1 MKLFVPV
8 ENISDYACY
17 SVYDRETIRAYRT
30 MPRVDSSSDYTDFF
44 VNSHYLEKTG
54 TQTWSNYYSNLPV
67 CVDNA
72 SLTNSYVYRND
83 FAEILIIF
91 LIFVFVIYFIVSKLL
106 KTLFRGFKKW

>member
-17 SVYDRETIRAYRT
+17 SVYDRETVRAYRT

-54 TQTWSNYYSNLPV
+54 TQTWSNYYTNLPV

-72 SLTNSYVYRND
+72 NLTNSYVYRND

-91 LIFVFVIYFIVSKLL
+91 LIFAFVIYFIVSKLL